1 MSVIPVNLTF
11 GFVSRLKPD
20 NYTQHNDTAETVN
33 IQRPASQ
40 ANTHTHTLRCSHT
53 QTCLCCIT
61 AKQKSEVNTWN
72 CSCSSPLTGCVC
84 VCVFFDWDTVCV
96 CVRVCVTSLCG
107 CASCLPHVV
116 SDVSVFSSPTA
127 LHIHGHRGQCSTKSV
142 NRVTPAISKTLE

>member
-96 CVRVCVTSLCG
+96 RVCNVTLRLCKLFAPCG
-107 CASCLPHVV
+107 VRCQCFLLSHCTTHSWPPGAVLHQECEQ
-116 SDVSVFSSPTA
+116 SDTCH
-127 LHIHGHRGQCSTKSV
+127 L
-142 NRVTPAISKTLE
+142 